1 MHQCIFQFIII
12 RSELMIWIPVGLGYV
27 ILALK
32 QG

>member
-12 RSELMIWIPVGLGYV
+12 RSELMMIPVGLGYV